1 MLDIQNTTS
10 ETINVFRALR
20 LRKIV
25 NGKVCSIRE
34 LSRLM
39 GGRIAPSRISEVERG
54 VAEPSQKTL
63 QVYHDFFNVSYDIL
77 LGHDELSMAPTNNSF
92 DEILDTLS
100 SYDNST
106 DKKMLNLFISLGT
119 TDYGLAILYYLSE
132 FIYGHE
138 VTPERL
144 TELFVNFKDK
154 KFQKMDYQSI
164 RQIID

>member
-1 MLDIQNTTS
+1 MLNIQNTTD
-10 ETINVFRALR
+10 ETVNVFRALR
-20 LRKIV
+20 LRKV
-25 NGKVCSIRE
+25 VDGKVCSIRE

-63 QVYHDFFNVSYDIL
+63 QAYHDFFHVSYDIL

-106 DKKMLNLFISLGT
+106 DKQMLNLFISLGT

-132 FIYGHE
+132 FIYGDDLP
-138 VTPERL
+138 PEKFA
-144 TELFVNFKDK
+144 ELLFKLKTK
-154 KFQKMDYQSI
+154 KFQNMNYQSI
-164 RQIID
+164 RQILD